1 MINAIGRILGGYFWL
16 NVLLNVLAIAIFFIL
31 GIKAAN
37 WQLGVLMAGSFAVL
51 ILTSI
56 RIGNRQLFHVFP
68 GRGGWAAISV
78 ILIVVIGSIWFF
90 GDQLLSATSNLRITK
105 FNRWSVEVDQR
116 SVGER
121 IFLIKEGTP
130 YFTED
135 LKKAGIAGPS
145 EEGYYVNQKLKHE
158 GEELIGLMLRNGSRF
173 VGGQIIF
180 VPVRDVELVKVYSK
194 QEQRISQLSKA
205 KQEADAQARQ
215 ERLARERAEKEAV
228 LAAKRAR
235 LAAIK
240 AQQARSQQ
248 AASRETSLREEC
260 EGKTVD
266 MASLK
271 DEDSRC
277 CGLLF
282 SIPGARGG
290 DKIKFLDNLVVQA
303 DNRRGGSVGLGGQQ
317 ILCWRG
323 TNKLFIERGSVYRL
337 EGKPFLSA
345 VVAGNI
351 TSANL
356 PKILV
361 IKGGV

>member
-1 MINAIGRILGGYFWL
+1 MFRLFGRLLGGYAWIIAVL
-16 NVLLNVLAIAIFFIL
+16 NLVVLLVSYIIGVKVAGWQWATLLTLSFVMVILTTIEVRGRKIFEIFPGPKAWRWLSFFIV
-31 GIKAAN
+31 IF
-37 WQLGVLMAGSFAVL
+37 M
-51 ILTSI
+51 LTT
-56 RIGNRQLFHVFP
+56 
-68 GRGGWAAISV
+68 
-78 ILIVVIGSIWFF
+78 WFF
-90 GDQLLSATSNLRITK
+90 GDQLLSATSGLRLAK
-105 FNRWSVEVDQR
+105 FNRWSVEVDQQ

-121 IFLIKEGTP
+121 IYLIKEGTP
-130 YFTED
+130 YFHKD
-135 LKKAGIAGPS
+135 LTRAGIAGPS
-145 EEGYYVNQKLKHE
+145 EEGYYVNKKLKHA
-158 GEELIGLMLRNGSRF
+158 GEELLGLMLKNGSRF
-173 VGGQIIF
+173 VGGTVVF
-180 VPVRDVELVKVYSK
+180 VPVRDCKLVKVYNE
-194 QEQRISQLSKA
+194 QEKKMAQLSKA
-205 KQEADAQARQ
+205 KQEAEAQARQ

-240 AQQARSQQ
+240 AQQARLQQ

-266 MASLK
+266 LASLK